1 MFNLHLLLFIPPCLN
16 WSEMLLGSKFT
27 KIKKISETVMV
38 VTLEVV
44 SGTLLDDNCMGGRL
58 SVMQLVEPIGF
69 ENLVNNV

>member
-1 MFNLHLLLFIPPCLN
+1 
-16 WSEMLLGSKFT
+16 MLLGSKFT